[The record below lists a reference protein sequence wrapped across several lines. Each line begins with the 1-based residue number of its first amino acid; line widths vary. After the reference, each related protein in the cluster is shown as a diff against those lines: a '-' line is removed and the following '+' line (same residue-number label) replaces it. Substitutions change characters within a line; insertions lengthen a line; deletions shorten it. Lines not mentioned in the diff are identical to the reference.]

1 MRPQS
6 ARWTHVL
13 LALLL
18 LGGATRLAGQGT
30 GSVQDSVRAL
40 EQARAQALLRA
51 DTTALGRMVAPGF
64 VEVSR
69 LGTLRTRADNIGE
82 IASGALKLTSIRY
95 DSTQVHLYGDVAVLT
110 AISEN
115 AGVFHGMP
123 FTGRVRYTRIFVR
136 GPGGW
141 QAVLMQQTP
150 MQQPLKSG

>member
-1 MRPQS
+1 MRPQA

-13 LALLL
+13 LPLLL
-18 LGGATRLAGQGT
+18 LGGGMHLAAQGS

-40 EQARAQALLRA
+40 EQARAQAILRA
-51 DTTALGRMVAPGF
+51 DTTSLGRMIAPEF

-82 IASGALKLTSIRY
+82 IASGALKLTAIRY
-95 DSTQVHLYGDVAVLT
+95 DSQTVRVYGDVAILT
-110 AISEN
+110 GIAEN

-123 FTGRVRYTRIFVR
+123 FAGRVRYTRIFVR
-136 GPGGW
+136 GAGGW

-150 MQQPLKSG
+150 IP